1 MKAIFKKKN
10 AKTCLKLKCC
20 YFRHYLQYKCTN
32 DTHAFHSYS
41 LLWHGL
47 SVVKN
52 HCNKRTNLAVPVSSL
67 WLINQMTSKKVWGIC
82 VPDPFMGRRGMWV
95 GDRLPRAE
103 ITTLRLKY
111 VCQTNFLL
119 CVCARMWA
127 CVRQTVFSHA
137 KGQDKDTKN
146 RSNSKWQRREGKK
159 GEISHYQREKCN
171 THTHTKQSHVSIT
184 SENIALTDILEIK
197 SNRIHA
203 IIKAAC
209 AIPNVQPDFKLG
221 FYRVYWF
228 MFSRHLAP

>member
-1 MKAIFKKKN
+1 MHQWHAACLPFLLSALAWSQCSKKITVIN
-10 AKTCLKLKCC
+10 EQIWLCLCAC
-20 YFRHYLQYKCTN
+20 
-32 DTHAFHSYS
+32 
-41 LLWHGL
+41 
-47 SVVKN
+47 
-52 HCNKRTNLAVPVSSL
+52 VSSL
-67 WLINQMTSKKVWGIC
+67 WLINQMTSKKVRGMC

-119 CVCARMWA
+119 CVRAGMCERLYLVMLRGRTKIQKTEATVSDRGGRARKERL
-127 CVRQTVFSHA
+127 VII
-137 KGQDKDTKN
+137 KGRT
-146 RSNSKWQRREGKK
+146 
-159 GEISHYQREKCN
+159 H

-184 SENIALTDILEIK
+184 SENTALTDILEIK
-197 SNRIHA
+197 SNCIHA

>member
-1 MKAIFKKKN
+1 MHQWHAACLPFLLSALAWSQCSKKITVIN
-10 AKTCLKLKCC
+10 EQIWLCLCAC
-20 YFRHYLQYKCTN
+20 
-32 DTHAFHSYS
+32 
-41 LLWHGL
+41 
-47 SVVKN
+47 
-52 HCNKRTNLAVPVSSL
+52 VSSL
-67 WLINQMTSKKVWGIC
+67 WLINQMTSKKVRGMC

-119 CVCARMWA
+119 CVRARARA
-127 CVRQTVFSHA
+127 CGHVWETVFSHA

-159 GEISHYQREKCN
+159 GEISHYQREN

-184 SENIALTDILEIK
+184 SENTALTDILEIK
-197 SNRIHA
+197 SNCIHA